1 MADWASIGH
10 GMRRRAGLP
19 SSHHES
25 AGASMNRQHYT
36 SDEAYEL
43 ASQQSSSRIPMGD
56 DAFMGAGQNDEFSE
70 GQFVGT
76 MVPRH
81 NTQSMDPTYGGK
93 ANRANI
99 ERIGATYR
107 VTAATTGLVDPT
119 LGPTQAGARI
129 VPSVHGRNTVDFQ
142 SAEESSY
149 L

>member
-56 DAFMGAGQNDEFSE
+56 DAYMGAGQNDEFSE

-76 MVPRH
+76 MVPRQ
-81 NTQSMDPTYGGK
+81 NVQSMDPTAGGK

-107 VTAATTGLVDPT
+107 VTAATTGLIDPT
-119 LGPTQAGARI
+119 LGPTQASARI